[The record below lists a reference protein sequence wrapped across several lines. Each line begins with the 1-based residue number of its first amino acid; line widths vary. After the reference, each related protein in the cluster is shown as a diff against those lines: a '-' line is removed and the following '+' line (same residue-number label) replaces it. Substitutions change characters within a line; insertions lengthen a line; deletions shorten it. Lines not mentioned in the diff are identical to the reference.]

1 MQNRTLP
8 GLPELLL
15 GIADKLDRKHPTKP
29 VTQPLVLAQALVVAE
44 ELHGPTEAA
53 EDAERAILPLL
64 PAVTGQTRGEYSTQL
79 RLAAVGAVL

>member
-1 MQNRTLP
+1 MQNRTVLRAD
-8 GLPELLL
+8 ELLL
-15 GIADKLDRKHPTKP
+15 GIADRLDAKHPTKP

-64 PAVTGQTRGEYSTQL
+64 PAVARQTRGEYAVQL
-79 RLAAVGAVL
+79 RLAAKGVAL